1 MSMKEATPK
10 MILIFIAGLI
20 IGAVIVWLLYSRC
33 YTSNGENGSSD
44 STDLP
49 LVMIDTTI
57 SQNYFSNYLNY
68 PVSVD
73 TVKALVINKQQ
84 YDAMTQILA
93 LYPKLKGFRIYFGA
107 TDTTVNHINKMMV
120 VGFGSPDYYQTIY
133 ATDSEESG
141 LCPFICDEESPVTGD
156 GH

>member
-33 YTSNGENGSSD
+33 NITNGNNGDEDKGGSD
-44 STDLP
+44 P
-49 LVMIDTTI
+49 VIIDTTT
-57 SQNYFSNYLNY
+57 SQNYFSNYLHF

-73 TVKALVINKQQ
+73 SVKALVINKQQ

-93 LYPKLKGFRIYFGA
+93 LYPDLKGFRIYFGA
-107 TDTTVNHINKMMV
+107 TDTTINYNKMMV

-141 LCPFICDEESPVTGD
+141 LCPFICDDKSPVTGD